1 MDMIMERYERILEG
15 VFSVFDFIVELISRI
30 TMLVIHGAHF
40 VLGKMLDLY
49 QGLGVVVYPWFRW
62 TTVPLNYLIVRTFLW
77 YIYRDDGKEPLDL
90 PGVHYIVSP
99 PGGGKSMLA
108 FQKSNEI
115 ADETG
120 YGSYHTSMIE
130 KPRLSKDGKFYVV
143 THRVINPK
151 DYYHSREKIKRFNTK
166 KYKALFF
173 DEFHAENNSRLN
185 KESAYND
192 FFIPFMVDL
201 IKMRHFGFDKN
212 IYLFSQV
219 PNNDIQIMS
228 IIARYHEVTIKKG
241 LRYIDWLFR
250 GRFKIEPLYFT
261 IKTYRMIRTTE
272 NFRKKLDRVWK
283 KRIDIE
289 ALKYFDT
296 HAMAHEFDHL
306 PYDYN

>member
-1 MDMIMERYERILEG
+1 MDEMMERYEAALENA
-15 VFSVFDFIVELISRI
+15 FSVFDWFGEVISKLS
-30 TMLVIHGAHF
+30 MLVMRGVHF
-40 VLGKMLDLY
+40 VLSKSLDIA
-49 QGLGVVVYPWFRW
+49 QAIGMTVYPWFRW
-62 TTVPLNYLIVRTFLW
+62 TTIPFNYLIVRTFLW
-77 YIYRDDGKEPLDL
+77 YIYRDDGKEPLDI

-115 ADETG
+115 ADDTG
-120 YGSYHTSMIE
+120 YGSYHTSRIE
-130 KPRLSKDGKFYVV
+130 KPRLSRDGRFYVV
-143 THRVINPK
+143 SHRVINPK
-151 DYYHSREKIKRFNTK
+151 DYYEKRKKVMRFNTT

-192 FFIPFMVDL
+192 FFIPFMNDL
-201 IKMRHFGFDKN
+201 IKMRHFGFDRN

-241 LRYIDWLFR
+241 LRYTDWIAR
-250 GRFKIEPLYFT
+250 GRFKIEPLYFI

-283 KRIDIE
+283 KRVDIPR
-289 ALKYFDT
+289 LDYFDT
-296 HAMAHEFDHL
+296 HAMAHEHDEL
-306 PYDYN
+306 PYDFK